1 MGVCRIPTISSGRFR
16 SRNRYEELF
25 LLTVDLLHV
34 HCGSLP
40 IVMIPEVR
48 PTVINW
54 NRVAMTGGC
63 AIDPAAGK
71 FEWPVLDQQQ

>member
-1 MGVCRIPTISSGRFR
+1 MGLRRIPTISSGRSR

-34 HCGSLP
+34 HYRSLP
-40 IVMIPEVR
+40 IVMIPTVR

-54 NRVAMTGGC
+54 NRVTGC
-63 AIDPAAGK
+63 VIDPAAGMI
-71 FEWPVLDQQQ
+71 

>member
-1 MGVCRIPTISSGRFR
+1 MGLRRIPTISSGRSR

-25 LLTVDLLHV
+25 RLTVDLLHI
-34 HCGSLP
+34 HYGSLP

-54 NRVAMTGGC
+54 NQVAMTSGC
-63 AIDPAAGK
+63 AIDPAAGMI
-71 FEWPVLDQQQ
+71 

>member
-1 MGVCRIPTISSGRFR
+1 MGLRRIPTISSGRSR

-34 HCGSLP
+34 HYGSLP

-54 NRVAMTGGC
+54 KRVTGC

-71 FEWPVLDQQQ
+71 FEWSVLNQQQ

>member
-1 MGVCRIPTISSGRFR
+1 MGLCRIPTISSGRSR

-34 HCGSLP
+34 HYGSLP
-40 IVMIPEVR
+40 IVMIPAVR

-54 NRVAMTGGC
+54 NLVTGC

-71 FEWPVLDQQQ
+71 FEWSVLKQ